1 MSSNTSPGGVIETPE
16 EVNNDNLGPAIK
28 PLDLTEQCHH
38 YQHVSEV
45 PWDIQK

>member
-1 MSSNTSPGGVIETPE
+1 MSSNASPAVVIE
-16 EVNNDNLGPAIK
+16 VLGGGNNDSLDSTMK

>member
-1 MSSNTSPGGVIETPE
+1 MSSNAPTGVTGEIPE
-16 EVNNDNLGPAIK
+16 ETIHDSMGPIMK
-28 PLDLTEQCHH
+28 PLDLTKQCHH

>member
-1 MSSNTSPGGVIETPE
+1 METLE
-16 EVNNDNLGPAIK
+16 ESNNDH
-28 PLDLTEQCHH
+28 LDPTMQLLELTEQCHH

>member
-1 MSSNTSPGGVIETPE
+1 MSSTFSPGVEIEPVEESNIDDMETP
-16 EVNNDNLGPAIK
+16 LK

-45 PWDIQK
+45 PWDIHK